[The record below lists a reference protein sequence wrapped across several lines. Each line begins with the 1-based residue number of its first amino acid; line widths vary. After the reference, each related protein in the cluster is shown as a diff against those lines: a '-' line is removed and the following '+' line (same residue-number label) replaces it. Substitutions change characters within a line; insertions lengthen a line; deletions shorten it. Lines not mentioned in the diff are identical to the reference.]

1 MKWLTGHQPNYL
13 PYSGFF
19 SKILR
24 ADGFVIVDHAQF
36 RKKSDHKRN
45 LIHGANGPFMLTLQ
59 TSAPYQA
66 RINEVFLVEP
76 RRGLD
81 EHWESI
87 ENCYGKYPYF
97 EKYGPL
103 LRAVY
108 KNDYAKMTDLNETI
122 IRTLLGIFQADKP
135 IYKSSDV
142 MEDFELK
149 NNDMIIHLC
158 KRLGY
163 NGYISGTKAKDY
175 ILEEKFA
182 LSGLEHLFNEY
193 RPIAYETPRGPSI
206 PNMCI
211 LDPLFSV
218 GPKETVRLLQQHYAK

>member
-13 PYSGFF
+13 PYPGFF

-45 LIHGANGPFMLTLQ
+45 IIHGPNGPFMLTLQ
-59 TSAPYQA
+59 TSAPYQS
-66 RINEVFLVEP
+66 RINEVMLVEP
-76 RRGLD
+76 RHCLD

-87 ENCYGKYPYF
+87 KNCYGKYPYF

-103 LRAVY
+103 LETVY
-108 KNDYAKMTDLNETI
+108 KKDYEKMTDLNEAI
-122 IRTLLGIFQADKP
+122 IHTLLRIFQISKP
-135 IYKSSDV
+135 VYRSSEI
-142 MEDFELK
+142 MENIELK
-149 NNDMIIHLC
+149 NNDMIIHMC

-163 NGYISGTKAKDY
+163 DGYISGMKAMDY

-182 LSGLEHLFNEY
+182 LNGLGHLFNQY
-193 RPIAYETPRGPSI
+193 KPIFYGTPRGSSI
-206 PNMCI
+206 PNMCV
-211 LDPLFSV
+211 LDPLFSI
-218 GPKETVRLLQQHYAK
+218 GSGETVKLMQAHYK